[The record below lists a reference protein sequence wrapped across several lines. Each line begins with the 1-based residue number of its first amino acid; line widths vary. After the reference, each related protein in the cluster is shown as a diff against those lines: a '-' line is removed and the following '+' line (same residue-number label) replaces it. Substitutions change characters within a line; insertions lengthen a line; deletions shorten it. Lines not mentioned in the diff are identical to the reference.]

1 MDTTIHKKK
10 GVTILIKKLWN
21 NFVTYVINDH
31 NVTYYAHNVI

>member
-21 NFVTYVINDH
+21 SFVTYVINYH
-31 NVTYYAHNVI
+31 NVTYYANNVI

>member
-21 NFVTYVINDH
+21 SFVTYVINYH
-31 NVTYYAHNVI
+31 VTYYANNVI